1 MGGLWLNFVRIC
13 HPIGHFL
20 NDSRTKQSWLSQ
32 KPSKR
37 ILARSGSFIIR
48 AVKCGFLGRSHAQL
62 KKPLCFRCLDA
73 EPNAAHRALATFCLP
88 ETLARVA
95 PSLDPK
101 WSAPLLITQN
111 MDALSSRVLSS
122 FSSADKEA
130 AEKCIIEMHGCIF
143 ETRCTSCAHVQR
155 AYTPTPSSDALA
167 AAQASE
173 SPVNIP
179 VEDLPRCGGPGC
191 TSNRYGRCGGL
202 LRPNVVWFGEVPK
215 HMGDI
220 AMRMNWCDLL
230 LLVGT
235 STTVSLMYSRAT
247 LALMLR
253 WRCILQPGLR
263 RRSRIVEARLRCSI
277 SSATTVWMQIS
288 LSWANAKKPCRR
300 LLRAEVKRF
309 IDRFQEY

>member
-1 MGGLWLNFVRIC
+1 MEDISAFKQALSSSKNIIIVAGAGLSAASGIPTYRGAGGLWLNFDETKLAKPEAFKEDPSQVWQFY
-13 HPIGHFL
+13 HP
-20 NDSRTKQSWLSQ
+20 RRQM
-32 KPSKR
+32 
-37 ILARSGSFIIR
+37 
-48 AVKCGFLGRSHAQL
+48 
-62 KKPLCFRCLDA
+62 CLDA

-101 WSAPLLITQN
+101 WPAPLLITQN

-122 FSSADKEA
+122 FSSADKEV

-173 SPVNIP
+173 SPMNIP

-235 STTVSLMYSRAT
+235 STTVHPAAGFAKTVKNRGGKVAVFNLERNDGVDADFTFVGKCEET
-247 LALMLR
+247 LPQALT
-253 WRCILQPGLR
+253 G
-263 RRSRIVEARLRCSI
+263 
-277 SSATTVWMQIS
+277 
-288 LSWANAKKPCRR
+288 
-300 LLRAEVKRF
+300 
-309 IDRFQEY
+309 